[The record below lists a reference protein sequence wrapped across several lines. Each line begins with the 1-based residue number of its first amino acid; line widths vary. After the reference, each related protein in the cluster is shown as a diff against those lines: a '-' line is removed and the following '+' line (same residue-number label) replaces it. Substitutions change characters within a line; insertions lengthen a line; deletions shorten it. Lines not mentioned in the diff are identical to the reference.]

1 MKWVTASEL
10 VRNFGEWSD
19 VAIHE
24 PVIITR
30 NGRER
35 LVLLNVDRFN
45 ELEHDSA
52 SGAERRSE
60 RQTRDR
66 ASQKSGSRKR
76 KVA

>member
-52 SGAERRSE
+52 SGADR

-66 ASQKSGSRKR
+66 ASHKSGSRKR